1 MVNFEWYRSFMAVY
15 RTGTVTAAA
24 DARAL
29 TQPAIS
35 QHIATLEAVM
45 KQSLFQ
51 RTSRRMI
58 PTEAG
63 KQLYSRLA
71 PAVDSL
77 ESLTQSLKTPLMSER
92 PVLRVGA
99 PTEYF
104 GEAALARLC
113 EAPLRLLVEPGDT
126 ETLISA
132 LSQGALDLVIA
143 TQHLNSKELDYTKID
158 AEEFCLVAPAQFD
171 LPHPFSKKSK
181 PERELENFLLGQEW
195 VSYSADLPIIRRFWH
210 IAFHRR
216 PAIEPRMIVPNLLLV
231 RKAVELGMGLSVL
244 PRYLCKEAISENRI
258 KVLWQ
263 PGTVMRNDLWA
274 ATRKV
279 DRHRQEIRQVIELLD
294 NLRD

>member
-35 QHIATLEAVM
+35 QHIATLEAAM
-45 KQSLFQ
+45 GQSLFQ
-51 RTSRRMI
+51 RTARRMI

-63 KQLYSRLA
+63 KQLYSRMA
-71 PAVDSL
+71 PAVDGL
-77 ESLTQSLKTPLMSER
+77 ETLTQSLKTPLMSER
-92 PVLRVGA
+92 AVLRVGA
-99 PTEYF
+99 PAEYF
-104 GEAALARLC
+104 GEAALARLS

-126 ETLISA
+126 ETLIAA
-132 LSQGALDLVIA
+132 LSQGKLDLVIA
-143 TQHLNSKELDYTKID
+143 TQHLSSKELDYKKID
-158 AEEFCLVAPAQFD
+158 TEEFCLVAPAQFE
-171 LPHPFSKKSK
+171 LPRPFNKSSK
-181 PERELENFLLGQEW
+181 PERELEDFLLKQEW

-216 PAIEPRMIVPNLLLV
+216 PAIEPRLTVPNLLLV

-244 PRYLCKEAISENRI
+244 PRYLCEEAIGENRI

-263 PGTVMRNDLWA
+263 PETSMRNDLWI

-279 DRHRQEIRQVIELLD
+279 DRHRDEIRQAIKLLD